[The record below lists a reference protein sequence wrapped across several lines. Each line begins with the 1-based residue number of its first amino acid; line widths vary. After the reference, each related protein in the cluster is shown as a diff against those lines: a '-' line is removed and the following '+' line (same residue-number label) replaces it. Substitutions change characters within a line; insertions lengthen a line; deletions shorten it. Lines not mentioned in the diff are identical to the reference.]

1 MRGKCQGQLADRW
14 GLQGELQEQ
23 QFARL
28 AEGEHPETGE
38 QLVRHQT
45 APEYGHAHGNTVRT
59 IERRAGWD
67 AMFSAPRSVSR
78 TALAGGS
85 DRVHRAHRKSVRTA
99 LDDTN
104 DAKTL
109 GYELSRDVSHPAAIL
124 KEPAAAQQTE
134 PQSVSIQATQGLSA
148 G

>member
-1 MRGKCQGQLADRW
+1 VRGEWQGQLADRR

-28 AEGEHPETGE
+28 TEGEHPETGE
-38 QLVRHQT
+38 RLVRHQT
-45 APEYGHAHGNTVRT
+45 AREYGNAHGNTVRT

-67 AMFSAPRSVSR
+67 ATFSAPRSVSR
-78 TALAGGS
+78 TALAGGN
-85 DRVHRAHRKSVRTA
+85 DRVHQVHRKSVRTA
-99 LDDTN
+99 LDNTN

-109 GYELSRDVSHPAAIL
+109 GYELSRGASHPAAIL
-124 KEPAAAQQTE
+124 KEPGAAQKTE
-134 PQSVSIQATQGLSA
+134 PQSVSKQVAQGLSA